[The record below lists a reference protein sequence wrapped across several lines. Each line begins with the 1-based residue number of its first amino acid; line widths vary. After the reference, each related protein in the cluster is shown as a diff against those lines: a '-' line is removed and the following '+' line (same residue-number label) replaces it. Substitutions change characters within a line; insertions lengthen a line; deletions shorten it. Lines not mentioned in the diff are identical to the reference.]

1 MTMAV
6 MFARTNSTGV
16 PPCEKNSTQHIMS
29 SASTVSRPH
38 GSTGRFFGAV
48 RGVLNIVRV
57 FGIFIPGS
65 LAGKEELS
73 TSVRKQD

>member
-1 MTMAV
+1 MTMAEWPGP
-6 MFARTNSTGV
+6 TLQGV
-16 PPCEKNSTQHIMS
+16 PPCETDSTQHTMS
-29 SASTVSRPH
+29 CASTVSRPH
-38 GSTGRFFGAV
+38 DSTGRFVGAV

-57 FGIFIPGS
+57 FGILIPSS